1 MRCDVIQEQKMVYS
15 VTDLCR
21 FFKVSRSGFY
31 HWKNRS
37 ESKRAKEN
45 RVLGVHIKAVFEETR
60 KTYGSRRIQRELAD
74 RGIDCGK
81 HRVARLMRLQGL
93 QSVHKK
99 KFRPSTTDSKHNL
112 PVAPNVIHQNFGT
125 TRPNEKWGCDI
136 TYVSTGEGF
145 LYTAVVIDLFSRKI
159 IGLATDDSMKTQ
171 LVTNALNMALNLRQP
186 PKELIHHSDRGSQY
200 ASHEY
205 TKLVQNNNLIQS
217 MSRTGNCYDNAM
229 VESFFHT
236 LKVECVY
243 PNKYFTKQQ
252 AKEDIQNYIHIF
264 YNNQRRHS
272 SLDYLSPNQ
281 YEQNYNN
288 AA

>member
-1 MRCDVIQEQKMVYS
+1 MRCGVIQEQRMAYP

-21 FFKVSRSGFY
+21 FFKLSRSGFY
-31 HWKNRS
+31 HWKNRAQS
-37 ESKRAKEN
+37 QRSKEN
-45 RVLGVHIKAVFEETR
+45 RSLKLKITSIFEASR
-60 KTYGSRRIQRELAD
+60 KTYGSRRIHRELQD
-74 RGIDCGK
+74 QNILCGK
-81 HRVARLMRLQGL
+81 NRVVRLMRTMSL

-99 KFRPSTTDSKHNL
+99 KFRPNTTDSKHNL
-112 PVAPNVIHQNFGT
+112 PVAPNVIAQNFGT
-125 TRPNEKWGCDI
+125 TKPNEKWGCDI

-145 LYTAVVIDLFSRKI
+145 LYTAVVIDLFSRKV
-159 IGLATDDSMKTQ
+159 IGLSTDDSMKTH

-186 PKELIHHSDRGSQY
+186 PRELIHHSDRGSQY

-243 PNKYFTKQQ
+243 QNKYITKQQ
-252 AKEDIQNYIHIF
+252 AKEDIQNYIHNF